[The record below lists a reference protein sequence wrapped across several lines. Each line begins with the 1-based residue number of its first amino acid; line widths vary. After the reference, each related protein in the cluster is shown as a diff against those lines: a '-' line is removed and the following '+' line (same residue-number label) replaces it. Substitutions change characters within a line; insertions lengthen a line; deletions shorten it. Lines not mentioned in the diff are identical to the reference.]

1 MQLVLKMRSQ
11 AICLKHNL
19 SMLYKIMPLH
29 IDMIPVMQKHI
40 TAVVNFRVS
49 ESAQLPRVITVNYIK
64 ILQNP
69 TVWIDLN
76 FW

>member
-1 MQLVLKMRSQ
+1 MQLVFKMRSQ
-11 AICLKHNL
+11 TISLKRNL
-19 SMLYKIMPLH
+19 SMHYKIMPLH

-40 TAVVNFRVS
+40 TAVVNIGVS
-49 ESAQLPRVITVNYIK
+49 ESAQLPRVITANYIK